1 MTFAQDHGKKMITF
15 ESGMTTAHHLDDV
28 CTPLCRCLTAG
39 GFSAGCG

>member
-15 ESGMTTAHHLDDV
+15 ETGTMTAPHSDAR
-28 CTPLCRCLTAG
+28 TPLCRCLTAG